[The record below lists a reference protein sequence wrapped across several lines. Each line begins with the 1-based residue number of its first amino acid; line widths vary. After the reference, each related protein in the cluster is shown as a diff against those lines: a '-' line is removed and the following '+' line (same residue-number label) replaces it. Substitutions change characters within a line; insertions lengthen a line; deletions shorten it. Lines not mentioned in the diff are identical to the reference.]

1 VQFSF
6 TSSCIHLFPVSY
18 FLLHSYVGMLI
29 LFFQEYLDD
38 GIDWASVEF
47 VDNTDCLSLFE
58 KVYCIYFSRACF
70 TYGP

>member
-1 VQFSF
+1 
-6 TSSCIHLFPVSY
+6 
-18 FLLHSYVGMLI
+18 MLI

-58 KVYCIYFSRACF
+58 KVYCFSSHGLALVMDHNLDESI
-70 TYGP
+70 